1 MLKEMTTMHFG
12 DIVIHIDENLDDD
25 HIHAL
30 ERDLGEEQ
38 GVYSACMHER
48 RRHLLV
54 VDFDPEQLR
63 PSSIVYAVRNR
74 GLHAEMIGF

>member
-1 MLKEMTTMHFG
+1 
-12 DIVIHIDENLDDD
+12 
-25 HIHAL
+25 L
-30 ERDLGEEQ
+30 ERELGEEQ